1 MTRLKIPVG
10 VSDFE
15 KIRQNGYYYVE
26 KSPLI
31 SALLNSESTEVTLIT
46 RPRRFGKTM
55 AMSMLAALTAFLF
68 QQYDFLLASE
78 RVTEYDKTAFRR
90 IVYQEASLAEI
101 KTSFLLLTRMLHIH
115 YGKPVILLM
124 DEYDVPV
131 SKASS
136 NGYYQEMLNV
146 VKAILSTALKDNPSL
161 KFAVI
166 TGCLK
171 ITKESIFTGTN
182 NFVSDRLSDKSGFG
196 FGCGII

>member
-1 MTRLKIPVG
+1 MI
-10 VSDFE
+10 
-15 KIRQNGYYYVE
+15 
-26 KSPLI
+26 
-31 SALLNSESTEVTLIT
+31 
-46 RPRRFGKTM
+46 
-55 AMSMLAALTAFLF
+55 
-68 QQYDFLLASE
+68 FLLASE

-90 IVYQEASLAEI
+90 IVHQEASLAEI

-115 YGKPVILLM
+115 YEKPVILLM

-131 SKASS
+131 AKASS

-171 ITKESIFTGTN
+171 ITKESIFAGAN
-182 NFVSDRLSDKSGFG
+182 NFVSDSISSNRLDEYFG
-196 FGCGII
+196 FTETDVTQILQDTGLSKHMTAIKTWYVAIISGIWKYTVPGMS